1 MTLYLLRIFLHY
13 GFVKIKKINKKQM
26 KKLQKLAFILIS
38 SKYFMA
44 VHSLDKIFFVGTITH
59 GTLLQKATAR

>member
-1 MTLYLLRIFLHY
+1 
-13 GFVKIKKINKKQM
+13 M